1 MRASFNPRGSV
12 DESTFDATMID
23 GMTQVAHL
31 SDLHL
36 LEEGHEAR
44 RGEARRRLKYISL
57 GRPYDPRARRKRA
70 AEALAASKRS
80 GADHLVLTG
89 DLTEDGLEAQ
99 FAILAE
105 LLDASGWAPQRVT
118 LIPGN
123 HDAYTSG
130 EAWALALAGPLAPY
144 RATSTLGAPVRLPG
158 LMILPLSTSLAQHYT
173 RSSGALAA
181 GALAGVEAAAA
192 ESRRSGEAL
201 VLAMHHP
208 PRRNPLPPLQWID
221 GFRDHAALGALLAA
235 HDHAHV
241 LHGHTHLATD
251 HAVRPGAAPRIFATE
266 AVVDG
271 TTPLRLY
278 RARHGRLWP
287 EGRVE
292 MAHLTVAPA

>member
-1 MRASFNPRGSV
+1 MSFNPRSCV
-12 DESTFDATMID
+12 DEPTFAATMIS

-36 LEEGHEAR
+36 LEDCHEAR

-57 GRPYDPRARRKRA
+57 GRPYDPRARRSRA
-70 AEALAASKRS
+70 AVALAASRRS
-80 GADHLVLTG
+80 GADHLVMTG
-89 DLTEDGLEAQ
+89 DLTEDGIEAQ

-123 HDAYTSG
+123 HDAYAG
-130 EAWALALAGPLAPY
+130 GDAWARALSGPLAPY
-144 RATSTLGAPVRLPG
+144 RATSTLGAPVRLAG
-158 LMILPLSTSLAQHYT
+158 MMILPLSTSLAQHYT
-173 RSSGALAA
+173 RSSGGLHQ
-181 GALAGVEAAAA
+181 GALAGAQEVAA

-221 GFRDHAALGALLAA
+221 GFRDHAALGTLLGA
-235 HDHAHV
+235 HDHVHV
-241 LHGHTHLATD
+241 LHGHTHMATD
-251 HAVRPGAAPRIFATE
+251 HAVRPGAAPRIFSTQ

-271 TTPLRLY
+271 AAPLRLY
-278 RARHGRLWP
+278 RVRHGRLWP

-292 MAHLTVAPA
+292 VERLNVATA